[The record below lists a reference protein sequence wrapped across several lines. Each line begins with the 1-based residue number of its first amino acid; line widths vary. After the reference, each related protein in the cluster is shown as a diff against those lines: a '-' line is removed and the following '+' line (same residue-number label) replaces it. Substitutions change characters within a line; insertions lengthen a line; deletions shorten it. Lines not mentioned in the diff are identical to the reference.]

1 MLFGGAIGPPSE
13 TLICE
18 GTLPPLRKVEGFAE
32 LVSPSLKVSEGP
44 LPLLRKV
51 EGFAELVSL
60 PLIVC
65 EGRFGV
71 ATLILG
77 VSNLVGIPVIEMDFP
92 NALPGVARV
101 RIALLKALSLI
112 FPDNAF
118 SDS

>member
-1 MLFGGAIGPPSE
+1 MLFGGATGPPSE

-18 GTLPPLRKVEGFAE
+18 GPLPP
-32 LVSPSLKVSEGP
+32 
-44 LPLLRKV
+44 LRKV

-60 PLIVC
+60 PLIVS

-71 ATLILG
+71 ATLVLG
-77 VSNLVGIPVIEMDFP
+77 VSNIVGIPVIEMDFP
-92 NALPGVARV
+92 NASPGVARV
-101 RIALLKALSLI
+101 RIALLKALSLR